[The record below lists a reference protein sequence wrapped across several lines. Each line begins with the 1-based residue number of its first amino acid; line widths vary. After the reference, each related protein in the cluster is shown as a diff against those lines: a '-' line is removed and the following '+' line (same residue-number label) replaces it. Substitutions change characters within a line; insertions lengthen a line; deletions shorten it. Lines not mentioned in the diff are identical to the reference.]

1 MTSQEFNLDG
11 IVGPTHN
18 YAGLSFGNVASEKH
32 QNRSSSP
39 RQAALQGLE
48 KMMFVAQLGIG
59 QYVLPPLLRP
69 NFNFLRNIGFYGTDG
84 EIIDQVHRQNPLLLA
99 TVYSASNMWTANA
112 ATVSPSADAI
122 DRKLHLSTANLTSKL
137 HRSIE
142 AASTHRLL
150 QFLFADPT
158 HFTVHDPL
166 PGTAAMSDEGAA
178 NHTRITDYH
187 GNPGFELFVYGS
199 QCLNR
204 QRIMPTKYPSR
215 QTLESAK
222 AIARRHQLK
231 PDESLF
237 FQQNP
242 EAIDAGVFH
251 NDVICVGNEDV
262 LLCHEKAFLE
272 QPQKLAELQ
281 ALFQHRYDR
290 PMHIIE
296 FKEQEIKLPTAVSTY
311 LFNSQLLTRPDGK
324 MTLLSP
330 QEVETNQESFA
341 CTQRLL
347 ESANPV
353 DQVVFMD
360 LRESMKNGGGPACL
374 RLRVVMNESEQ
385 NAIHPGC
392 RLTPHL
398 YQQLKEWI
406 QTHYRESL
414 SADDLR
420 DPYLIEETR
429 NTLQKLC
436 GILDLPQE
444 VLMIQD

>member
-1 MTSQEFNLDG
+1 ML
-11 IVGPTHN
+11 
-18 YAGLSFGNVASEKH
+18 VASW
-32 QNRSSSP
+32 
-39 RQAALQGLE
+39 
-48 KMMFVAQLGIG
+48 GIG

-69 NFNFLRNIGFYGTDG
+69 NLNFLRQIGFYGTDG
-84 EIIDQVHRQNPLLLA
+84 QVIDQAHRQNPLLLA

-112 ATVSPSADAI
+112 ATVTPSVDAV
-122 DRKLHLSTANLTSKL
+122 DHKLHVTTANLNSNL

-142 AASTHRLL
+142 ATSTNRVL
-150 QFLFADPT
+150 QFLFSDSSQ
-158 HFTVHDPL
+158 FDVHDPL
-166 PGTAAMSDEGAA
+166 PGAAAMSDEGAA
-178 NHTRITDYH
+178 NHTRITDRH
-187 GNPGFELFVYGS
+187 GNPGLELFVYGS
-199 QCLNR
+199 QWLNSQAPR
-204 QRIMPTKYPSR
+204 PTKYPSR
-215 QTLESAK
+215 QTLESAR

-231 PDESLF
+231 PDDSLF

-251 NDVICVGNEDV
+251 NDVISVGNEDV
-262 LLCHEKAFLE
+262 FLCHEKAFLE

-330 QEVETNQESFA
+330 QEVETNQESFT

-360 LRESMKNGGGPACL
+360 LRESMNNGGGPACL

-385 NAIHPGC
+385 NAVHSGC
-392 RLTPHL
+392 RLTPTL
-398 YQQLKEWI
+398 YRQLKEWI
-406 QTHYRESL
+406 QTYYRESL
-414 SADDLR
+414 SVDDLR
-420 DPYLIEETR
+420 DPQLIEETR
-429 NTLQKLC
+429 NTLQQLC
-436 GILDLPQE
+436 GILDLPHS
-444 VLMIQD
+444 VLIED